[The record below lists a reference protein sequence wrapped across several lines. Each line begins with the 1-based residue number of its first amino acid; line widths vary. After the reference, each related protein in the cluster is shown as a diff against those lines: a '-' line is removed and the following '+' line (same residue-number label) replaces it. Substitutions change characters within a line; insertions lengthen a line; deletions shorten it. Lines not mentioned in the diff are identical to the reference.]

1 MHRGFTKECE
11 PNPSK
16 ELRACPEALKEL
28 SPVFN
33 TSCFP
38 WDHCQNGEKPDCI
51 WRRKKKKKLQT
62 VESIRKSLW

>member
-11 PNPSK
+11 PNPSR
-16 ELRACPEALKEL
+16 ELRVCPEALKEL

-38 WDHCQNGEKPDCI
+38 WNSCQNVEQPGCTR
-51 WRRKKKKKLQT
+51 RRKENT
-62 VESIRKSLW
+62 AGMRV